1 MLSDIASFAHASLY
15 GEKTRYVC
23 YTPAA
28 CSHFL
33 HKPCPFVD
41 KEDSLA
47 DAGKRAEVVISSAD
61 RPPSKKARVVGP
73 GDVPNKWNHLW
84 HTFWGKLAP
93 ECTVERYVRI
103 PDARTLDVPDVATQ
117 YEYLTLPNDGLFP
130 CDLSQILIIGTY
142 KSLYTKLCEQDKLY
156 VNIAQSDR
164 LLSLSHSTIIT
175 GQPGIGEP
183 IALGISVPLNNRVAL

>member
-1 MLSDIASFAHASLY
+1 MHLL
-15 GEKTRYVC
+15 
-23 YTPAA
+23 P
-28 CSHFL
+28 
-33 HKPCPFVD
+33 
-41 KEDSLA
+41 
-47 DAGKRAEVVISSAD
+47 DAGERAGAVISSAD
-61 RPPSKKARVVGP
+61 RPPSKKARLVGP
-73 GDVPNKWNHLW
+73 GDDPNKWDHLW

-142 KSLYTKLCEQDKLY
+142 KSLYTKLCEQDKVY
-156 VNIAQSDR
+156 VNTAQSDR

-183 IALGISVPLNNRVAL
+183 IALGISVSLNNRVAL